1 MGRCPSPGLA
11 LLCCDSSPDG
21 SSSHFGLDC
30 PAGSLKAMAQAG
42 CGSLPSPSF
51 CGYLLTIHCTPVVL
65 PPWEQTPNGL
75 GLMLY
80 RKATSPAH
88 LSVRGKPLGVSMS
101 EGLPT
106 GALLLTLP
114 PCAPPVR
121 SQVSRG
127 RCPADRLGLCSL
139 DLGLRTAPGLT
150 FLSFAAFPS
159 VIYLPLS
166 CLKHLLL
173 CFLLILTMPFSQLWL
188 KWVILCLCL
197 FSRCDEIP

>member
-21 SSSHFGLDC
+21 SSSQFGLDC

-51 CGYLLTIHCTPVVL
+51 CRYVLTIHCTPVL
-65 PPWEQTPNGL
+65 FPPWEQTPNGL

-88 LSVRGKPLGVSMS
+88 LSVTGKPLGVSMS

-114 PCAPPVR
+114 PCAAPVR

-127 RCPADRLGLCSL
+127 RCPAAWLGLCSL

-188 KWVILCLCL
+188 KWVILSL
-197 FSRCDEIP
+197 PVQQM